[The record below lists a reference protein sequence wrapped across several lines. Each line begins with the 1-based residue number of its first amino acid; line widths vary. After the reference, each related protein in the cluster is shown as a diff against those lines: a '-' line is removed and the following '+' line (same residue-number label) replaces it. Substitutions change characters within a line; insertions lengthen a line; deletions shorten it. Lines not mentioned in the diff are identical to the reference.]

1 MRGWAGSPSCRLTWS
16 VRHTRPFVHPL
27 ATTLGVSPQDHVNQ
41 PADNFPQSSEPQF
54 LFRLIVVRVF
64 LLQPTRTRSPK
75 SPHVL
80 NEAPWS
86 PRHEPH
92 EDPAR
97 SLPSTSPRRLYP
109 TGAVSI
115 ESNEVH
121 LRIKSDALTT
131 STPDHR
137 SLTSLYSLNL
147 FLFAPTEHEM
157 HAVRVGPGILTSCD
171 TREMARLNQK
181 GYTTHNL
188 DQLRRG
194 RVTPL
199 STEEE

>member
-1 MRGWAGSPSCRLTWS
+1 MIGWAGSPSWRLRWS
-16 VRHTRPFVHPL
+16 VRHTRPVVHPL
-27 ATTLGVSPQDHVNQ
+27 ARTHVVSSQDHVNQ
-41 PADNFPQSSEPQF
+41 PADNVPQSSEPQF
-54 LFRLIVVRVF
+54 LFRLLVVRCF
-64 LLQPTRTRSPK
+64 LLQPTGTRSPN

-86 PRHEPH
+86 PRHELH

-121 LRIKSDALTT
+121 LRIKSDTRTT

-157 HAVRVGPGILTSCD
+157 HTVRVGPGILTSCD
-171 TREMARLNQK
+171 TREMAILNQK

-188 DQLRRG
+188 DQ
-194 RVTPL
+194 
-199 STEEE
+199 

>member
-1 MRGWAGSPSCRLTWS
+1 MRQ
-16 VRHTRPFVHPL
+16 TRPFVPPL
-27 ATTLGVSPQDHVNQ
+27 ATTHGVSSQDHVNQ
-41 PADNFPQSSEPQF
+41 PADHFPQSSEPQF
-54 LFRLIVVRVF
+54 LSPLIVVRYF
-64 LLQPTRTRSPK
+64 LLQPTRTRSPN

-80 NEAPWS
+80 NEAPRS
-86 PRHEPH
+86 PRHELH

-109 TGAVSI
+109 TGALSI

-121 LRIKSDALTT
+121 LRIKSDTQTT

-137 SLTSLYSLNL
+137 SLTSSYSLNI

-171 TREMARLNQK
+171 TRGLATPNQK

-194 RVTPL
+194 RVTPI
-199 STEEE
+199 SNEEE